1 MMIRSLW
8 ITLCLVVSLP
18 VLGNENLLTERY
30 NLTYLDL
37 GNGLPHNNVS
47 DIFEDSNGFLWIS
60 TFGGGLV
67 RYDGYGVMEPR
78 LDLNSKSCRNITED
92 NFHRLWVAFDE
103 GINIIDLR
111 TMNAV
116 VPDHPDLKKLLVQ
129 PSIRCYRD
137 AIGRIWIINNQQV
150 SLVKFKEDGEIDK
163 ICAYPHNWR
172 MLDMAISD
180 IEGNGKPWVGIDS
193 CLYRLVERDGKLIR
207 QEISPLLKPLQDYY
221 ITDILKRNNVVW
233 ITTNM
238 GLFRYDPYR
247 QKLDAYHHSDVPGT
261 LSHVFLSS
269 LAVTPDN
276 HLLVGSLA
284 GVNIYDD
291 QTDSFTVWNRRATL
305 RYKVI
310 SYIVSAFIM
319 AISGYVLNQA
329 VLPVWLHVGCCCV
342 TPFTQWIPGRCHPT
356 PSMRCMQSPMVGFGL
371 EQWKED
377 LTSGKRALPT
387 SSILPPQI
395 PACRIT
401 VCLHLLLI
409 IMADSG

>member
-1 MMIRSLW
+1 MIRSLW

-137 AIGRIWIINNQQV
+137 AMGRIWIINNQQV

-207 QEISPLLKPLQDYY
+207 QEISPCSNP
-221 ITDILKRNNVVW
+221 
-233 ITTNM
+233 
-238 GLFRYDPYR
+238 
-247 QKLDAYHHSDVPGT
+247 
-261 LSHVFLSS
+261 
-269 LAVTPDN
+269 
-276 HLLVGSLA
+276 
-284 GVNIYDD
+284 
-291 QTDSFTVWNRRATL
+291 
-305 RYKVI
+305 
-310 SYIVSAFIM
+310 
-319 AISGYVLNQA
+319 
-329 VLPVWLHVGCCCV
+329 
-342 TPFTQWIPGRCHPT
+342 
-356 PSMRCMQSPMVGFGL
+356 
-371 EQWKED
+371 
-377 LTSGKRALPT
+377 
-387 SSILPPQI
+387 
-395 PACRIT
+395 CRTII
-401 VCLHLLLI
+401 LLI
-409 IMADSG
+409 S